1 MEKINHGARDHALLS
16 PSSSKIWLN
25 CPPSA
30 RLAESVENKSSVY
43 ADEGTLAHE
52 IAQNA
57 LELWDRDLYY
67 PEVDELPV
75 PDDLAKSPYFSEDM
89 VRHVGSYVDFV
100 VNEFH
105 AMHKEETGG
114 NVIGYWEATFDL
126 SKYIPESFGSSDAT
140 LLSPTILHVIDLKY
154 GAGVK
159 VSAQSNTQLMI
170 YALGMLNTIPEA
182 QRGDIKEVRM
192 SIVQPRLDH
201 YDTLTMSANDL
212 LVWGEKVLKPKAK
225 VAWEGGG
232 EQKIGDHCQFCPL
245 KAQCRAQYD
254 AITSDFDEECE
265 PLLMTDEE
273 IVEMIGKI
281 DRYRNWINSFDQFV
295 YQEAMNGKKWTGY
308 KLVEGRSS
316 RKITDPDKVRNE
328 LLDEYLE
335 DEIMNISL
343 KGITDLEKLLGKKV
357 FAARFGKYLKSQPG
371 APKLVPESHPG
382 TEYNSL
388 SDFDVES

>member
-1 MEKINHGARDHALLS
+1 MEKINHGERDHALLS
-16 PSSSKIWLN
+16 PSSSKRWLN

-67 PEVDELPV
+67 PEIDELPV

-281 DRYRNWINSFDQFV
+281 DRYRSWINSFDQFV
-295 YQEAMNGKKWTGY
+295 YQEAMKGKKWTGY

>member
-1 MEKINHGARDHALLS
+1 MEKINHGGRDHALLS
-16 PSSSKIWLN
+16 PSSSKRWLN

-67 PEVDELPV
+67 PEIDELPV

-154 GAGVK
+154 GVGVK

-281 DRYRNWINSFDQFV
+281 DRYRSWINSFDQFV

>member
-1 MEKINHGARDHALLS
+1 MEKINRGERDHALLS
-16 PSSSKIWLN
+16 PSSSKRWLN

-67 PEVDELPV
+67 PEIDELPV

-212 LVWGEKVLKPKAK
+212 LVWGEEVLKPKAK

-281 DRYRNWINSFDQFV
+281 DRYRSWINSFDQFV

-357 FAARFGKYLKSQPG
+357 FAARFGKYLQSQPG

>member
-1 MEKINHGARDHALLS
+1 MEKINHGERDHALLS
-16 PSSSKIWLN
+16 PSSSKRWLN

-67 PEVDELPV
+67 PEIDELPV

-281 DRYRNWINSFDQFV
+281 DRYRSWINSFDQFV

-371 APKLVPESHPG
+371 VPKLVPESHPG

-388 SDFDVES
+388 FDFDVES

>member
-1 MEKINHGARDHALLS
+1 MEKINHGERDHALLS
-16 PSSSKIWLN
+16 PSSSKRWLN

-67 PEVDELPV
+67 PEIDELPV

-201 YDTLTMSANDL
+201 YDTFTMSANDL

-281 DRYRNWINSFDQFV
+281 DRYRSWINSFDRFV

-357 FAARFGKYLKSQPG
+357 FAARFGKYLQSQPG

>member
-1 MEKINHGARDHALLS
+1 MEKINHGERDHALLS
-16 PSSSKIWLN
+16 PSSSKRWLN

-67 PEVDELPV
+67 PEIDELPV

-281 DRYRNWINSFDQFV
+281 DRYRSWINSFDQFV

-357 FAARFGKYLKSQPG
+357 FAARFGKYLQSQPG

>member
-1 MEKINHGARDHALLS
+1 MADINHGERDHALLS
-16 PSSSKIWLN
+16 PSSSKRWLN

-30 RLAESVENKSSVY
+30 RLAESVENKSGVY

-57 LELWDRDLYY
+57 LEWWDRGLYY
-67 PEVDELPV
+67 PEIDEMPV
-75 PDDLAKSPYFSEDM
+75 PDDLAKNPYFSEDM
-89 VRHVGSYVDFV
+89 VRHVKSYVDFV
-100 VNEFH
+100 VNEYYF
-105 AMHKEETGG
+105 MQKRGEGG
-114 NVIGYWEATFDL
+114 HVVGYWEATFDL

-140 LLSPTILHVIDLKY
+140 LISPTVMHVIDLKY

-159 VSAQSNTQLMI
+159 VSAQNNTQLMI
-170 YALGMLNTIPEA
+170 YALGMLNTDPEG
-182 QRGDIKEVRM
+182 RIKEVRM

-201 YDTLTMSANDL
+201 YDTFTMSANDL

-225 VAWEGGG
+225 IAWEGGG

-254 AITSDFDEECE
+254 AITSDFEEECE
-265 PLLMTDEE
+265 PMLMTDEE

-281 DRYRNWINSFDQFV
+281 DRYRGWINSFDRFV
-295 YQEAMNGKKWTGY
+295 YKEAMNGKKWAGY

-357 FAARFGKYLKSQPG
+357 FAARFGKYIKRQPG
-371 APKLVPESHPG
+371 APKLVPEGHPG

>member
-1 MEKINHGARDHALLS
+1 MEKINHGERDHALLS
-16 PSSSKIWLN
+16 PSSSKRWLN

-67 PEVDELPV
+67 PEIDELPV

-201 YDTLTMSANDL
+201 YDTFTMSANDL

-281 DRYRNWINSFDQFV
+281 DRYRSWINSFDQFV

>member
-1 MEKINHGARDHALLS
+1 MEKINHGERDHALLS
-16 PSSSKIWLN
+16 PSSSKRWLN

-67 PEVDELPV
+67 PEIDELPV

-105 AMHKEETGG
+105 AMHKEETGD

-201 YDTLTMSANDL
+201 YDTFTMSANDL

-281 DRYRNWINSFDQFV
+281 DRYRSWINSFDQFV

>member
-1 MEKINHGARDHALLS
+1 MEKINHGERDHALLS
-16 PSSSKIWLN
+16 PSSSKRWLN

-67 PEVDELPV
+67 PEIDELPV

-281 DRYRNWINSFDQFV
+281 DRYRSWINSFDQFV
-295 YQEAMNGKKWTGY
+295 YQEAMNGKKWAGY

>member
-16 PSSSKIWLN
+16 PSSSKRWLN

-30 RLAESVENKSSVY
+30 RLAESVENKSLVY

-67 PEVDELPV
+67 PEIDELPV

-126 SKYIPESFGSSDAT
+126 SKYIPESFGSSDAI

-201 YDTLTMSANDL
+201 YDTITMSANDL
-212 LVWGEKVLKPKAK
+212 LLWGEKVLKPKAK

-281 DRYRNWINSFDQFV
+281 DSYRSWINSFDQFV

-316 RKITDPDKVRNE
+316 RKITDPNKVRNE

>member
-1 MEKINHGARDHALLS
+1 MAEINHGERDHALLS
-16 PSSSKIWLN
+16 PSSSKRWLN
-25 CPPSA
+25 CLPSA

-57 LELWDRDLYY
+57 LEWWDRGLYY
-67 PEVDELPV
+67 PEVDEMPV
-75 PDDLAKSPYFSEDM
+75 PDDLEKSPYFSEDM
-89 VRHVGSYVDFV
+89 VRHVKSYVDFV
-100 VNEFH
+100 VNEYYF
-105 AMHKEETGG
+105 MQKRGEGG
-114 NVIGYWEATFDL
+114 HVVGYWEATLDL

-140 LLSPTILHVIDLKY
+140 LISPTVMHVIDLKY

-159 VSAQSNTQLMI
+159 VSAQNNTQLMI
-170 YALGMLNTIPEA
+170 YALGMLNTVPEG
-182 QRGDIKEVRM
+182 RIKEVRM

-201 YDTLTMSANDL
+201 YDTFTMSANDL

-225 VAWEGGG
+225 IAWEGGG

-254 AITSDFDEECE
+254 AITSDFEEECE
-265 PLLMTDEE
+265 PMLMTDEE

-281 DRYRNWINSFDQFV
+281 DRYRGWINSFDQFV
-295 YQEAMNGKKWTGY
+295 YKEAMNGKKWAGY

>member
-1 MEKINHGARDHALLS
+1 MEKINHGERDHALLS
-16 PSSSKIWLN
+16 PSSSKRWLN

-67 PEVDELPV
+67 PEIDELPV

-154 GAGVK
+154 GVGVK

-201 YDTLTMSANDL
+201 YDTFTMSANDL

-281 DRYRNWINSFDQFV
+281 DRYRSWINSFDQFV

-308 KLVEGRSS
+308 KLVEGRYS

-371 APKLVPESHPG
+371 EPKLVPESHPG

>member
-1 MEKINHGARDHALLS
+1 MEKINHGERDHALLS
-16 PSSSKIWLN
+16 PSSSKRWLN

-67 PEVDELPV
+67 PEIDELPV

-273 IVEMIGKI
+273 IIEMIGKI
-281 DRYRNWINSFDQFV
+281 DRYRSWINSFDQFV

-343 KGITDLEKLLGKKV
+343 KGVTDLEKLLGKKV

>member
-1 MEKINHGARDHALLS
+1 MEKINHGERDHALLS
-16 PSSSKIWLN
+16 PSSSKRWLN

-67 PEVDELPV
+67 PEIDELPV

-254 AITSDFDEECE
+254 AITSDFDGECE

-281 DRYRNWINSFDQFV
+281 DRYRSWINSFDQFV

-308 KLVEGRSS
+308 KLVEGRPS

-371 APKLVPESHPG
+371 VPKLVPESHPG